1 LKERGEI
8 YMIDTEVE
16 LGMMQALE
24 VMENRLNTIR
34 AGRANPA
41 ILNGIMVEYYGT
53 PTPIQSLAN
62 ITVPEAKTLMI
73 KPFDRGCLKDV
84 VKAIQEANLGINPT
98 DNGETVILAIPQLTE
113 EKRRDYV
120 KQAKQVAEDAKVA
133 VRKVRQE
140 ANDDIK
146 KDESIPEDIEKS
158 MLEEVQKL
166 TNEYTK
172 KIDDKLKEKETELLS
187 I

>member
-1 LKERGEI
+1 
-8 YMIDTEVE
+8 MIDTEVE
-16 LGMMQALE
+16 LSMMQALE
-24 VMENRLNTIR
+24 VMETRLNTIR

-98 DNGETVILAIPQLTE
+98 DNGETVILTIPQLTE
-113 EKRRDYV
+113 EKRREYV

-172 KIDDKLKEKETELLS
+172 KVDDKLKEKETELLS